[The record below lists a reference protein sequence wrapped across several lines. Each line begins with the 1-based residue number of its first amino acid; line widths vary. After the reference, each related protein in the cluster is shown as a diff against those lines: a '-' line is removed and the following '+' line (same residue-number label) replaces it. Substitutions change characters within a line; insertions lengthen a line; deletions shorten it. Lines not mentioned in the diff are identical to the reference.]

1 MGSVQ
6 LVLGAFFWSSRL
18 WLEGWDDVVVEL
30 PTSEAGNVAGATTT
44 SLELPVRDAMVAKAG
59 LDFSPSSSNR
69 LQICGL

>member
-6 LVLGAFFWSSRL
+6 LISGAFFWSSRL
-18 WLEGWDDVVVEL
+18 CLEGRDDVVVEL